1 MHLRTTRRRLMST
14 LAVTCIGGALLGTT
28 GAAAVTSST
37 RSVQSTAE
45 APTPGPGD
53 SNVSVPPLTL
63 GFRSQVSAGAG
74 ATSQALVLPIPEGT
88 KATGITA
95 TLTGDRG
102 TASILVG
109 DRVALADVG
118 LPASGRRTVTI
129 PLEPTDLTTSRAI
142 TLRVRQPLSDTSV
155 CSRSISTI
163 TLADPTV
170 QLSGHEVVPT
180 SLATFFPPASP
191 GLTVVVPPGADDDL
205 AAAGLTAVAALSRRY
220 PGSPVAL
227 TDVPPRT
234 STPGRRIVILR
245 SGTDAVQAQVTAPE
259 GIPTLTL
266 TGRGPELT
274 DAAAALN

>member
-102 TASILVG
+102 TACL
-109 DRVALADVG
+109 LY
-118 LPASGRRTVTI
+118 
-129 PLEPTDLTTSRAI
+129 TSRC
-142 TLRVRQPLSDTSV
+142 V
-155 CSRSISTI
+155 
-163 TLADPTV
+163 
-170 QLSGHEVVPT
+170 
-180 SLATFFPPASP
+180 
-191 GLTVVVPPGADDDL
+191 
-205 AAAGLTAVAALSRRY
+205 
-220 PGSPVAL
+220 
-227 TDVPPRT
+227 
-234 STPGRRIVILR
+234 
-245 SGTDAVQAQVTAPE
+245 
-259 GIPTLTL
+259 
-266 TGRGPELT
+266 
-274 DAAAALN
+274 